1 MGSKTLRHSHKSIC
15 RSCHIAEQADP
26 GLNGMKK
33 KKKKKNSKRRLD
45 FLYPSIY
52 KENRLRKF

>member
-1 MGSKTLRHSHKSIC
+1 MGSKTLRHSHKSIS

-33 KKKKKNSKRRLD
+33 KRIQKEGLTFYIQAYIKRID
-45 FLYPSIY
+45 
-52 KENRLRKF
+52 